1 MGYRKLIFSAMLT
14 LFMSINRYY
23 VAIVAGSARWHLMG
37 VGGPWCF
44 SSAGLTVC
52 CVIFTISSGGIHPPL
67 SQRFDTDMFHAM
79 HALFIITVLQ

>member
-1 MGYRKLIFSAMLT
+1 MLT

-23 VAIVAGSARWHLMG
+23 VAIVAGSTRWHLMG

-44 SSAGLTVC
+44 TC

-67 SQRFDTDMFHAM
+67 SQRFDTDMFHTM